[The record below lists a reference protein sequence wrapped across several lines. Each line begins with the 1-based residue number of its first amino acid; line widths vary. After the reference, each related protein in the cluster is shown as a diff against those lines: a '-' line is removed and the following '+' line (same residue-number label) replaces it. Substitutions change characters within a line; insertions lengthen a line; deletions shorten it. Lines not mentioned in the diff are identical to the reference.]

1 MKRRFDKRRWR
12 RVDFL
17 IDLKTLAK
25 LKEMMAFHG
34 MKNTSDFLRGL
45 INDEY
50 DEGVKREPE

>member
-1 MKRRFDKRRWR
+1 MAKRFDRRHWR

-17 IDLKTLAK
+17 VDLKTFAK
-25 LKEMMAFHG
+25 LKEMKAVLG
-34 MKNTSDFLRGL
+34 TKSTSDFLRGL